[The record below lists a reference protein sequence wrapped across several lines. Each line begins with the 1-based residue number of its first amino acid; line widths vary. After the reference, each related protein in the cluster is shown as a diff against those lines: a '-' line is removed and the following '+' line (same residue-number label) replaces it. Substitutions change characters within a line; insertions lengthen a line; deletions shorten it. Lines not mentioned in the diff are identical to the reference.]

1 MFNESDELQDVT
13 GTESATIEIND
24 DEDSVPAVSRRPA
37 STMRRV
43 TSNGRGQRLDE
54 DTDTDEDGAVA
65 VMTDDDDLDSER
77 DEDDD
82 VDDADEENEEG
93 TLTFGMLGGDD
104 ESESD
109 SFGGGDSKANALLT
123 TSSPS
128 NTISDLD
135 SWDGSSA
142 GAKQRAEVINLENA
156 AADAD
161 LTDDPVRMYLR
172 EIGRVELLT
181 AQEERELAR
190 NLELRRIVGEI
201 ETDFIEKH
209 ETKPSA
215 TEITIEAMHRL
226 ANLQQAAEAMV
237 VYSGFCNEP
246 MSEIFSVVNEAL
258 KNPYRIRDVKYI
270 SDIFNC
276 SQDEAIEIIRDLT
289 RLPEETFRKVSTV
302 RARRALKKEPGVNLR
317 DVVRETLK
325 CDKAAA
331 TIIRDLMKRVE
342 DTSISEVLTQP
353 RLLEIVADP
362 YRRTSA
368 TPIRRILG
376 GSRED
381 ALEIIED
388 LAPNFG
394 HTEFSLGDKEMLN
407 AWREVSHEQRVKTL
421 QDGLKCSEKLAEWAL
436 GLADRFTT
444 TYLADMLMHPIIRQ
458 CLDEPYSDERIEYLA
473 NILGCDEDESKATI
487 RNLSLLTL
495 LIADKTPDAIESNPQ
510 IFEIEES
517 LDNEAIQKL
526 FYYGPL
532 LDAHLT
538 TIRNRGTAS
547 DIHITKA
554 NLRLVVSVAKKYMGR
569 GMNLL
574 DLVQEGNIGLIRAV
588 EKFDYRRG
596 YKFSTYATW
605 WIRQAITRSIADQAR
620 TIRIP
625 VHMVETINKLLRIS
639 RRLVQEYGR
648 EPTPE
653 EIAVQMETTP
663 QKVRETLKISLQPV
677 SLETPIGD
685 EEDSTL
691 GDFLPETNTVGP
703 IDLAAANLM
712 KEALRA
718 VLSELD
724 AREKQ
729 VIEHRFGLKDGRSK
743 TLEEVGRYFGVTR
756 ERVRQIEA
764 KALRKLRHP
773 ARSERLR
780 GFVE

>member
-1 MFNESDELQDVT
+1 MLKQSDQAKSSTVSELDD
-13 GTESATIEIND
+13 SD
-24 DEDSVPAVSRRPA
+24 DEVDADVDVPGKSTSTVRMSGLNGDAVE
-37 STMRRV
+37 
-43 TSNGRGQRLDE
+43 DE
-54 DTDTDEDGAVA
+54 E
-65 VMTDDDDLDSER
+65 LNSS

-82 VDDADEENEEG
+82 EEDSEG
-93 TLTFGMLGGDD
+93 GGETLTFGMLGGED
-104 ESESD
+104 ETEADPFSGESRR
-109 SFGGGDSKANALLT
+109 ANMILS
-123 TSSPS
+123 TSAPS

-135 SWDGSSA
+135 SWDGSA
-142 GAKQRAEVINLENA
+142 NGAKQRAEVITLENV
-156 AADAD
+156 AADTD

-190 NLELRRIVGEI
+190 NLELRRIVAEM
-201 ETDFIEKH
+201 ESSFFEQH

-215 TEITIEAMHRL
+215 TEITIEALNRL
-226 ANLQQAAEAMV
+226 SRMQMAAKAMV
-237 VYSGFCNEP
+237 LYSGFCDER
-246 MSEIFSVVNEAL
+246 MVEVMEVIKTAL
-258 KNPYRIRDVKYI
+258 ENPYRIRDVKYV

-276 SQDEAIEIIRDLT
+276 SNDEAVEIIRDLT
-289 RLPEETFRKVSTV
+289 RLPEDTFRTV
-302 RARRALKKEPGVNLR
+302 GTSKARKTFRDLPEEDVTGAIEGALKCEPDVAKILANLHEHSDGVPV
-317 DVVRETLK
+317 DE
-325 CDKAAA
+325 
-331 TIIRDLMKRVE
+331 I
-342 DTSISEVLTQP
+342 LTQP
-353 RLLEIVADP
+353 RLLEIVAQP
-362 YRRTSA
+362 YRVTSA
-368 TPIRRILG
+368 TPLRKLLG
-376 GSRED
+376 GTRNE
-381 ALEIIED
+381 ALEIVQE
-388 LAPNFG
+388 LAPQ
-394 HTEFSLGDKEMLN
+394 LGRTKVAIDDPKAFDVLQEKTQEE
-407 AWREVSHEQRVKTL
+407 RVSKLR
-421 QDGLKCSEKLAEWAL
+421 DGLGCSEKLAKRLLDVAAEAATTHL
-436 GLADRFTT
+436 G
-444 TYLADMLMHPIIRQ
+444 DMLSDQHIRK
-458 CLDEPYSDERIEYLA
+458 CLDEPYSDEKLEYLA
-473 NILGCDEDESKATI
+473 SQLGCEQDESKDTI

-495 LIADKTPDAIESNPQ
+495 LVANETPEAIEANPQ
-510 IFEIEES
+510 LFELEQA
-517 LDNEAIQKL
+517 LDHEAIQKL

-653 EIAVQMETTP
+653 EIAVHMETTP
-663 QKVRETLKISLQPV
+663 EKVRDTLKISLQPV

-691 GDFLPETNTVGP
+691 GDFIPETNTDGP
-703 IDLAAANLM
+703 IEEASTNLM
-712 KEALRA
+712 KESVKD
-718 VLSELD
+718 VLETLD
-724 AREKQ
+724 VREKQ
-729 VIEHRFGLKDGRSK
+729 VIEHRFGMKDGRSK

-773 ARSERLR
+773 TRSRKLR
-780 GFVE
+780 GFFD

>member
-1 MFNESDELQDVT
+1 MFEESDEVNSQMAQNDEVETVTVVEVDPDPSSSVGTSIADRQTTASNSSQDL
-13 GTESATIEIND
+13 D
-24 DEDSVPAVSRRPA
+24 DEDHEDDDDDDDATVD
-37 STMRRV
+37 
-43 TSNGRGQRLDE
+43 DE
-54 DTDTDEDGAVA
+54 DTDDED
-65 VMTDDDDLDSER
+65 

-82 VDDADEENEEG
+82 DEEGE
-93 TLTFGMLGGDD
+93 TLTFSIIGGED
-104 ESESD
+104 ETDGD
-109 SFGGGDSKANALLT
+109 SFSGESQRASMILAPT
-123 TSSPS
+123 PPA

-135 SWDGSSA
+135 SWDGSAA
-142 GAKQRAEVINLENA
+142 GARQRAEVITLENVA
-156 AADAD
+156 SEAD

-190 NLELRRIVGEI
+190 NLELRRIVAEI
-201 ETDFIEKH
+201 ETDFLAKH

-215 TEITIEAMHRL
+215 TEITIEALHRL
-226 ANLQQAAEAMV
+226 SKMDRAAKAMV
-237 VYSGFCNEP
+237 IYSGFCDER
-246 MSEIFSVVNEAL
+246 MAEVFAAIREAL

-270 SDIFNC
+270 SDIFN
-276 SQDEAIEIIRDLT
+276 SSNADAIEIIRDLT
-289 RLPEETFRKVSTV
+289 RLPDDAFRKITSKNA
-302 RARRALKKEPGVNLR
+302 RAAFENLP
-317 DVVRETLK
+317 DQPTAE
-325 CDKAAA
+325 D
-331 TIIRDLMKRVE
+331 VE
-342 DTSISEVLTQP
+342 DAIDCDESVAKTILSLIERTDDVSLPDALVQP

-362 YRRTSA
+362 YRITSA
-368 TPIRRILG
+368 TLIRKALG
-376 GSRED
+376 GSRAE
-381 ALEIIED
+381 ALQIVEE
-388 LAPNFG
+388 LAPNYG
-394 HTEFSLGDKEMLN
+394 HAEFSFDDAKVFETLRETSKEARLN
-407 AWREVSHEQRVKTL
+407 AMSA
-421 QDGLKCSEKLAEWAL
+421 GLSCSKDLAAKL
-436 GLADRFTT
+436 LAVADDTVT
-444 TYLADMLMHPIIRQ
+444 TYLADMLSHPLIRQ
-458 CLDEPYSDERIEYLA
+458 CLDEPYSEEKIEYLA
-473 NILGCDEDESKATI
+473 NNLDCDADESKATI

-495 LIADKTPDAIESNPQ
+495 LIAEETPDAIESNPQ
-510 IFEIEES
+510 LTELEGS

-653 EIAVQMETTP
+653 EIAVHMETTP
-663 QKVRETLKISLQPV
+663 EKVRDTLKISLQPV

-691 GDFLPETNTVGP
+691 GDFIPETNTDGP
-703 IDLAAANLM
+703 IEEASTNLM
-712 KEALRA
+712 KESVQT
-718 VLSELD
+718 VLETLD
-724 AREKQ
+724 VREKQ
-729 VIEHRFGLKDGRSK
+729 VIEHRFGMKDGRSK

-773 ARSERLR
+773 TRSRQLR
-780 GFVE
+780 GFVD

>member
-1 MFNESDELQDVT
+1 MLNQSDESEHAT
-13 GTESATIEIND
+13 TTESSETMVDEELDADSIISGAAPATQMSIRNGTSIN
-24 DEDSVPAVSRRPA
+24 
-37 STMRRV
+37 
-43 TSNGRGQRLDE
+43 
-54 DTDTDEDGAVA
+54 
-65 VMTDDDDLDSER
+65 
-77 DEDDD
+77 DD
-82 VDDADEENEEG
+82 VDDEQTDALDTEVLDEDDEEEDDGE

-104 ESESD
+104 EIEAD
-109 SFGGGDSKANALLT
+109 PIDGETQRANMLLS
-123 TSSPS
+123 TSGPA

-135 SWDGSSA
+135 SWDGSA
-142 GAKQRAEVINLENA
+142 TGAKQRAEVVNLERV
-156 AADAD
+156 AADID

-190 NLELRRIVGEI
+190 NLELRRIVAEI
-201 ETDFIEKH
+201 ESDFSEKH
-209 ETKPSA
+209 QTKPSA
-215 TEITIEAMHRL
+215 TEITIEAMLRL
-226 ANLQQAAEAMV
+226 SKIQTAAEAMV
-237 VYSGFCNEP
+237 IYSGFCNEP
-246 MSEIFSVVNEAL
+246 MREIFAVIQKAL
-258 KNPYRIRDVKYI
+258 ENPYRIRDIKYV

-276 SQDEAIEIIRDLT
+276 SQDNAVETIRDLT
-289 RLPEETFRKVSTV
+289 RLPEATFRQVSKPD
-302 RARRALKKEPGVNLR
+302 A
-317 DVVRETLK
+317 RETLANLP
-325 CDKAAA
+325 DTDVAAA
-331 TIIRDLMKRVE
+331 IKDALDCDSTTADILEKIHQRTDDV
-342 DTSISEVLTQP
+342 SISEVLTQP

-362 YRRTSA
+362 YRVTSA
-368 TPIRRILG
+368 TPIRQELG
-376 GSRED
+376 CSRSD
-381 ALEIIED
+381 ALEIVRE

-394 HTEFSLGDKEMLN
+394 HSELQLDNDDIFEV
-407 AWREVSHEQRVKTL
+407 WRETSHGGRVSAMRK
-421 QDGLKCSEKLAEWAL
+421 GLLCSEKLAERLLAL
-436 GLADRFTT
+436 AYGVVT
-444 TYLADMLMHPIIRQ
+444 TYLADMLMSPLIRQ
-458 CLDEPYSDERIEYLA
+458 CLDEPYSEEKIEYLA
-473 NILGCDEDESKATI
+473 NHLGCDADESKTAI

-495 LIADKTPDAIESNPQ
+495 LIANETPDAIECNPQ
-510 IFEIEES
+510 LPDLEEA
-517 LDNEAIQKL
+517 LDNEAIQRL

-653 EIAVQMETTP
+653 EIAVHMETTP
-663 QKVRETLKISLQPV
+663 QKVRDTLKISLQPV

-691 GDFLPETNTVGP
+691 GDFIPETNTDGP
-703 IDLAAANLM
+703 IEKASTNLM
-712 KEALRA
+712 KESVME
-718 VLSELD
+718 VLETLEV
-724 AREKQ
+724 REKQ
-729 VIEHRFGLKDGRSK
+729 VIEHRFGMKDGRSK

-773 ARSERLR
+773 TRSRQLR
-780 GFVE
+780 GFVD

>member
-1 MFNESDELQDVT
+1 MFEESDQVVDQMAQNDEVENVT
-13 GTESATIEIND
+13 VVEVHPDPSSSVGTSTADRQTTASDSSLNSDDDDDDDDSATTD
-24 DEDSVPAVSRRPA
+24 
-37 STMRRV
+37 
-43 TSNGRGQRLDE
+43 DE
-54 DTDTDEDGAVA
+54 DTD
-65 VMTDDDDLDSER
+65 DDDDD
-77 DEDDD
+77 
-82 VDDADEENEEG
+82 DEEEGG
-93 TLTFGMLGGDD
+93 TLTFSIIGGED
-104 ESESD
+104 ETD
-109 SFGGGDSKANALLT
+109 GDSISGESQRASMILAPT
-123 TSSPS
+123 PPA

-135 SWDGSSA
+135 SWDGSAA
-142 GAKQRAEVINLENA
+142 GARQRAEVVTLENV
-156 AADAD
+156 AADTD

-190 NLELRRIVGEI
+190 NLELRRIVAEI
-201 ETDFIEKH
+201 ETDFLAKH

-215 TEITIEAMHRL
+215 TEITIEALHRL
-226 ANLQQAAEAMV
+226 SKMNRAAKAMV
-237 VYSGFCNEP
+237 IYSGFCDER
-246 MSEIFSVVNEAL
+246 MAEVFGAIREAL

-270 SDIFNC
+270 SDIFN
-276 SQDEAIEIIRDLT
+276 SSNADAIEIIRDLT
-289 RLPEETFRKVSTV
+289 RLPDDAFRKITSEETREAFRNLPEPLTLEAVADAIGCDHSVAAIILNLLERTNDVSLPD
-302 RARRALKKEPGVNLR
+302 ALV
-317 DVVRETLK
+317 
-325 CDKAAA
+325 
-331 TIIRDLMKRVE
+331 
-342 DTSISEVLTQP
+342 QP

-362 YRRTSA
+362 YRITSA
-368 TPIRRILG
+368 TLIRKALG
-376 GSRED
+376 GSRAE
-381 ALEIIED
+381 ALQIVEE
-388 LAPNFG
+388 LAPNYG
-394 HTEFSLGDKEMLN
+394 HAEFSFDDAKVFETLRETSKDARLN
-407 AWREVSHEQRVKTL
+407 AMS
-421 QDGLKCSEKLAEWAL
+421 A
-436 GLADRFTT
+436 GLACSQELAARLLAVADETVT
-444 TYLADMLMHPIIRQ
+444 TYLSDMLSHPLIRQ
-458 CLDEPYSDERIEYLA
+458 CLDEPYSEEKIEYLA
-473 NILGCDEDESKATI
+473 NNLDCDADESKATI

-495 LIADKTPDAIESNPQ
+495 LIAEETPDAIECNPQ
-510 IFEIEES
+510 LTELSGS

-653 EIAVQMETTP
+653 EIAVHMETTP
-663 QKVRETLKISLQPV
+663 EKVRDTLKISLQPV

-691 GDFLPETNTVGP
+691 GDFIPETNTDGP
-703 IDLAAANLM
+703 IEEASTNLM
-712 KEALRA
+712 KESVQT
-718 VLSELD
+718 VLETLD
-724 AREKQ
+724 VREKQ
-729 VIEHRFGLKDGRSK
+729 VIEHRFGMKDGRSK

-773 ARSERLR
+773 TRSQKLR
-780 GFVE
+780 GFVD

>member
-1 MFNESDELQDVT
+1 MFNESDEAEHVT
-13 GTESATIEIND
+13 GTNATDTSVD
-24 DEDSVPAVSRRPA
+24 DEVDNDPSISGAATSTTRISTLNGA
-37 STMRRV
+37 S
-43 TSNGRGQRLDE
+43 S
-54 DTDTDEDGAVA
+54 
-65 VMTDDDDLDSER
+65 DDDDADEDETVASVEEDDDLE

-82 VDDADEENEEG
+82 DDGE

-104 ESESD
+104 EIEAD
-109 SFGGGDSKANALLT
+109 PIEGENQRANMLIST
-123 TSSPS
+123 TGPAG
-128 NTISDLD
+128 TMSDLD
-135 SWDGSSA
+135 SWDGSA
-142 GAKQRAEVINLENA
+142 TGAKQRAEVVNLENI
-156 AADAD
+156 AADTD

-190 NLELRRIVGEI
+190 NLELRRIVAEI
-201 ETDFIEKH
+201 ESDFLEKH
-209 ETKPSA
+209 QTKPSA
-215 TEITIEAMHRL
+215 TEITIEAMLRL
-226 ANLQQAAEAMV
+226 SKMQSAAKAMV
-237 VYSGFCNEP
+237 IHSGFCNERTG
-246 MSEIFSVVNEAL
+246 EIFAIISKAL
-258 KNPYRIRDVKYI
+258 ENPYRIRDVKYV

-276 SQDEAIEIIRDLT
+276 SQEEAVENIRDLT
-289 RLPEETFRKVSTV
+289 RLPEEIFSKVAEPK
-302 RARRALKKEPGVNLR
+302 AREALAKLPEN
-317 DVVRETLK
+317 DI
-325 CDKAAA
+325 AAA
-331 TIIRDLMKRVE
+331 ITDALICDNATAAILAQIHERIDGA
-342 DTSISEVLTQP
+342 SISDVLTQP
-353 RLLEIVADP
+353 RLLEIVASP
-362 YRRTSA
+362 YRITSA
-368 TPIRRILG
+368 TPIRRELG
-376 GSRED
+376 GSRNE
-381 ALEIIED
+381 ALEIVNE

-394 HTEFSLGDKEMLN
+394 HTELQLDNDNIF
-407 AWREVSHEQRVKTL
+407 EVWQETSHEARVSAMRN
-421 QDGLKCSEKLAEWAL
+421 GLLCSEKLAEKL
-436 GLADRFTT
+436 LAIPDDVATT
-444 TYLADMLMHPIIRQ
+444 HISDMLMNPQIRD
-458 CLDEPYSDERIEYLA
+458 CLDQPYSEEKIEYLA
-473 NILGCDEDESKATI
+473 NHLGCDTEESKTNI

-495 LIADKTPDAIESNPQ
+495 LIANETPDAIECNPQ
-510 IFEIEES
+510 LFELPQS
-517 LDNEAIQKL
+517 LDNEAIQRL

-653 EIAVQMETTP
+653 EIAVHMETTP
-663 QKVRETLKISLQPV
+663 QKVRDTLKISLQPV

-691 GDFLPETNTVGP
+691 SDFIPETNTDGP
-703 IDLAAANLM
+703 IETASTNLM
-712 KEALRA
+712 KESVME
-718 VLSELD
+718 VLETLEV
-724 AREKQ
+724 REKQ
-729 VIEHRFGLKDGRSK
+729 VIEHRFGMKDGRSK

-773 ARSERLR
+773 TRSRQLR
-780 GFVE
+780 GFVD

>member
-1 MFNESDELQDVT
+1 MFNESDELEHAT
-13 GTESATIEIND
+13 GTEATAVDVAEDDDADPAFSGESPSTTRPIGSDRLATDEESDDESDDEAAD
-24 DEDSVPAVSRRPA
+24 DEDE
-37 STMRRV
+37 T
-43 TSNGRGQRLDE
+43 E
-54 DTDTDEDGAVA
+54 
-65 VMTDDDDLDSER
+65 
-77 DEDDD
+77 
-82 VDDADEENEEG
+82 DDADDDENENG
-93 TLTFGMLGGDD
+93 TLTFGMMGGDD
-104 ESESD
+104 ETD
-109 SFGGGDSKANALLT
+109 NDGFGDDDRRASMILT

-128 NTISDLD
+128 STISDLD
-135 SWDGSSA
+135 SWDGSA
-142 GAKQRAEVINLENA
+142 TGAKQRAEVIGLENA
-156 AADAD
+156 AVDAD

-181 AQEERELAR
+181 AQEERVLAR

-201 ETDFIEKH
+201 ESDFIAEH
-209 ETKPSA
+209 DTKPSA
-215 TEITIEAMHRL
+215 TEITVEALHRL
-226 ANLQQAAEAMV
+226 SEMEHGAKAMV
-237 VYSGFCNEP
+237 VYSGFCNEG
-246 MSEIFSVVNEAL
+246 MSEILGIINEAL
-258 KNPYRIRDVKYI
+258 KNPYRIRDAKYI

-276 SQDEAIEIIRDLT
+276 SQEEAVEIIRDLT
-289 RLPEETFRKVSTV
+289 RLPVEIFGKIAKPKARKSLADLPET
-302 RARRALKKEPGVNLR
+302 G
-317 DVVRETLK
+317 
-325 CDKAAA
+325 
-331 TIIRDLMKRVE
+331 IRDAIREALECDLPSARIVKRLVE
-342 DTSISEVLTQP
+342 HVDGALISDALTQP

-362 YRRTSA
+362 YRVTSA
-368 TPIRRILG
+368 TPIRRRIG
-376 GSRED
+376 GSRAE
-381 ALEIIED
+381 ALEIVKD

-394 HTEFSLGDKEMLN
+394 HTEMSLDGEEIFE
-407 AWREVSHEQRVKTL
+407 AWRETSHEDRVKAL
-421 QDGLKCSEKLAEWAL
+421 RNGLKCSEKIATRLL
-436 GLADRFTT
+436 SFADEFVS
-444 TYLADMLMHPIIRQ
+444 TYLADMLMDPLIRE
-458 CLDEPYSDERIEYLA
+458 CLDEPYSEEKIAYMA
-473 NILGCDEDESKATI
+473 NHLECNEEDSKAAI

-495 LIADKTPDAIESNPQ
+495 LIANETPDAIECNPQ
-510 IFEIEES
+510 LYDLAGV

-653 EIAVQMETTP
+653 EIAVHMETTP
-663 QKVRETLKISLQPV
+663 QKVRDTLKISLQPV

-691 GDFLPETNTVGP
+691 GDFIPETNLDGP
-703 IDLAAANLM
+703 IEEASSNLM
-712 KEALRA
+712 KESVQE
-718 VLSELD
+718 VLESLD

-729 VIEHRFGLKDGRSK
+729 VIEHRFGMKDGRSK

-773 ARSERLR
+773 TRSRKLR
-780 GFVE
+780 GFVD

>member
-1 MFNESDELQDVT
+1 MFEESDEVDNQMEHNDEVDSVT
-13 GTESATIEIND
+13 VVEVHPDPNSSVGTATTDRQTTANDSSVDLDDDD
-24 DEDSVPAVSRRPA
+24 DEDEAPV
-37 STMRRV
+37 
-43 TSNGRGQRLDE
+43 E
-54 DTDTDEDGAVA
+54 
-65 VMTDDDDLDSER
+65 DDDADD

-82 VDDADEENEEG
+82 EDEEGE
-93 TLTFGMLGGDD
+93 TLTFSIIGGED
-104 ESESD
+104 ETDSD
-109 SFGGGDSKANALLT
+109 SFSGESQRASMILAPT
-123 TSSPS
+123 PPA

-135 SWDGSSA
+135 SWDGSA
-142 GAKQRAEVINLENA
+142 TGARQRAEVVTLENV
-156 AADAD
+156 AADTD

-190 NLELRRIVGEI
+190 NLELRRIVAEI
-201 ETDFIEKH
+201 ETDFLDKH

-215 TEITIEAMHRL
+215 TEITIEALHRL
-226 ANLQQAAEAMV
+226 SKMDRAAKAMV
-237 VYSGFCNEP
+237 IYSGFCDER
-246 MSEIFSVVNEAL
+246 MAEVFAAIREAL

-276 SQDEAIEIIRDLT
+276 SNADAIEIIRDLT
-289 RLPEETFRKVSTV
+289 RLPDDAFRKITS
-302 RARRALKKEPGVNLR
+302 
-317 DVVRETLK
+317 
-325 CDKAAA
+325 DKA
-331 TIIRDLMKRVE
+331 RDAFQNLPEPLTREAVE
-342 DTSISEVLTQP
+342 DAIDCDEDIAAIVHSLIDRTNDVSLPDALNQP

-362 YRRTSA
+362 HRITSA
-368 TPIRRILG
+368 TLIRKALG
-376 GSRED
+376 GSRAE
-381 ALEIIED
+381 ALQIVEE
-388 LAPNFG
+388 LAPNYG
-394 HTEFSLGDKEMLN
+394 HAEFSFDDAKVFETLRETSKESRLN
-407 AWREVSHEQRVKTL
+407 AMS
-421 QDGLKCSEKLAEWAL
+421 A
-436 GLADRFTT
+436 GLACSVELAARLLSVADETVT
-444 TYLADMLMHPIIRQ
+444 TYLSDMLSHPLIRR
-458 CLDEPYSDERIEYLA
+458 CLDEPYSEEKIEYLA
-473 NILGCDEDESKATI
+473 NHLDCDADESKATI

-495 LIADKTPDAIESNPQ
+495 LIAQETPDAIECNPQ
-510 IFEIEES
+510 LPELEAS
-517 LDNEAIQKL
+517 LDNDAIQKL

-653 EIAVQMETTP
+653 EIAVHMETTP
-663 QKVRETLKISLQPV
+663 EKVRDTLKISLQPV

-691 GDFLPETNTVGP
+691 GDFIPETNTDGP
-703 IDLAAANLM
+703 IEEASTNLM
-712 KEALRA
+712 KESVQT
-718 VLSELD
+718 VLETLD
-724 AREKQ
+724 VREKQ
-729 VIEHRFGLKDGRSK
+729 VIEHRFGMKDGRSK

-773 ARSERLR
+773 TRSRQLR
-780 GFVE
+780 GFVD

>member
-1 MFNESDELQDVT
+1 MVNESDEVETTLNHEVVEMEQDGDVHA
-13 GTESATIEIND
+13 GPSVSADTPSTLRRTKANGSPVD
-24 DEDSVPAVSRRPA
+24 VDE
-37 STMRRV
+37 
-43 TSNGRGQRLDE
+43 NDE
-54 DTDTDEDGAVA
+54 DTPSN
-65 VMTDDDDLDSER
+65 DDDE
-77 DEDDD
+77 EE
-82 VDDADEENEEG
+82 DEEGE
-93 TLTFGMLGGDD
+93 TLTFGIISGED
-104 ESESD
+104 EAESD
-109 SFGGGDSKANALLT
+109 PFAGKNQRASMILSPAAP
-123 TSSPS
+123 SSS
-128 NTISDLD
+128 ISDLD
-135 SWDGSSA
+135 SWDGSA
-142 GAKQRAEVINLENA
+142 TGAKQRAEVITLENV
-156 AADAD
+156 AADTD

-190 NLELRRIVGEI
+190 NLELRRIVAEM
-201 ETDFIEKH
+201 ESEFLEKH

-215 TEITIEAMHRL
+215 TEITVEAMHRL
-226 ANLQQAAEAMV
+226 SNMERAAKAMV
-237 VYSGFCNEP
+237 IYSGFCDQRMAEVFVA
-246 MSEIFSVVNEAL
+246 IREAL
-258 KNPYRIRDVKYI
+258 RNPYRIRDVKFI

-276 SQDEAIEIIRDLT
+276 SDTDAIEIIRDLT
-289 RLPEETFRKVSTV
+289 RLPEDVFRKITTTE
-302 RARRALKKEPGVNLR
+302 ARQAFENVTDTTTSEDIANAIGCTE
-317 DVVRETLK
+317 DTAEVVRSLLSR
-325 CDKAAA
+325 
-331 TIIRDLMKRVE
+331 IE
-342 DTSISEVLTQP
+342 DVALPDVLTQP

-362 YRRTSA
+362 YRITSA
-368 TPIRRILG
+368 TLIRKALG
-376 GSRED
+376 GSRAD
-381 ALEIIED
+381 ALQIVEE

-394 HTEFSLGDKEMLN
+394 HADFSYDDKKVFDTLRETSYEARLGAMCK
-407 AWREVSHEQRVKTL
+407 
-421 QDGLKCSEKLAEWAL
+421 
-436 GLADRFTT
+436 GLACSKDLAKRLLSVADEAVT
-444 TYLADMLMHPIIRQ
+444 TYLADMLMHPLIRR
-458 CLDEPYSDERIEYLA
+458 CLDEPYSEEKIEYLA
-473 NILGCDEDESKATI
+473 NHLGCDADESKTTI

-495 LIADKTPDAIESNPQ
+495 LIADETPDAIECNPQ
-510 IFEIEES
+510 LFDLEEA
-517 LDNEAIQKL
+517 LDNQAIQKL

-653 EIAVQMETTP
+653 EIAVHMETTP
-663 QKVRETLKISLQPV
+663 EKVRDTLKISLQPV

-691 GDFLPETNTVGP
+691 GDFIPETNTDGP
-703 IDLAAANLM
+703 IEEASTNLM
-712 KEALRA
+712 KESVQT
-718 VLSELD
+718 VLETLD
-724 AREKQ
+724 VREKQ
-729 VIEHRFGLKDGRSK
+729 VIEHRFGMKDGRSK

-773 ARSERLR
+773 TRSRQLR
-780 GFVE
+780 GFVD

>member
-1 MFNESDELQDVT
+1 MFYESDDIDDQVVQEDEVDTVQVVEVHP
-13 GTESATIEIND
+13 ESGVSNGVSNAARQTTVDDSASDHDED
-24 DEDSVPAVSRRPA
+24 DEDEDDA
-37 STMRRV
+37 SIE
-43 TSNGRGQRLDE
+43 DE
-54 DTDTDEDGAVA
+54 EDS
-65 VMTDDDDLDSER
+65 DDDD
-77 DEDDD
+77 
-82 VDDADEENEEG
+82 EEG
-93 TLTFGMLGGDD
+93 ETLSFSIIGGED
-104 ESESD
+104 EPESD
-109 SFGGGDSKANALLT
+109 NFAGGNQRASMILAPSA
-123 TSSPS
+123 PS

-135 SWDGSSA
+135 SWDGSAA
-142 GAKQRAEVINLENA
+142 GARQRAEVIKLENVA
-156 AADAD
+156 TDTD

-190 NLELRRIVGEI
+190 NLELRRIVAEI
-201 ETDFIEKH
+201 ETEFLDKH

-215 TEITIEAMHRL
+215 TEITIEAIHRL
-226 ANLQQAAEAMV
+226 SKMDRAAKAMV
-237 VYSGFCNEP
+237 IYSGFCNDRMAEVFAA
-246 MSEIFSVVNEAL
+246 IREAL

-270 SDIFNC
+270 SDIFNR
-276 SQDEAIEIIRDLT
+276 STEDAIEIIRDLT
-289 RLPEETFRKVSTV
+289 RLPDDAFREITTEKARKAFENLPDPLTVESIVDTIGTDEASAAIIHSLLKRTNDVSLPD
-302 RARRALKKEPGVNLR
+302 A
-317 DVVRETLK
+317 
-325 CDKAAA
+325 
-331 TIIRDLMKRVE
+331 
-342 DTSISEVLTQP
+342 LTQP

-362 YRRTSA
+362 YRITSA
-368 TPIRRILG
+368 TLIRKALG
-376 GSRED
+376 GTRAE
-381 ALEIIED
+381 ALQIVEE
-388 LAPNFG
+388 LAPNYG
-394 HTEFSLGDKEMLN
+394 HAAFSQDDKKVFETLRETSYEARLN
-407 AWREVSHEQRVKTL
+407 AMSA
-421 QDGLKCSEKLAEWAL
+421 GLECSEELAARL
-436 GLADRFTT
+436 LAVADETVTT
-444 TYLADMLMHPIIRQ
+444 HLVDMLSHPLIRK
-458 CLDEPYSDERIEYLA
+458 CLDEPYSEEKIEYLA
-473 NILGCDEDESKATI
+473 NCLGCDADESKATI

-495 LIADKTPDAIESNPQ
+495 LIAEETPDAIECNPQ
-510 IFEIEES
+510 LTELEAA
-517 LDNEAIQKL
+517 LDNDAIQKL

-653 EIAVQMETTP
+653 EIAVHMETTP
-663 QKVRETLKISLQPV
+663 EKVRDTLKISLQPV

-691 GDFLPETNTVGP
+691 GDFIPETNTDGP
-703 IDLAAANLM
+703 IEEASSNLM
-712 KEALRA
+712 KESVQS
-718 VLSELD
+718 VLETLD
-724 AREKQ
+724 VREKQ
-729 VIEHRFGLKDGRSK
+729 VIEHRFGMKDGRSK

-773 ARSERLR
+773 TRSRQLR
-780 GFVE
+780 GFVD

>member
-1 MFNESDELQDVT
+1 MLKQSDQAKHSAVSELDDSEDEVGADENVPGKSPST
-13 GTESATIEIND
+13 VRVSALDGDAVED
-24 DEDSVPAVSRRPA
+24 DEQNSS
-37 STMRRV
+37 
-43 TSNGRGQRLDE
+43 
-54 DTDTDEDGAVA
+54 
-65 VMTDDDDLDSER
+65 
-77 DEDDD
+77 DEDD
-82 VDDADEENEEG
+82 ENQGSNEDGE
-93 TLTFGMLGGDD
+93 TLTFGMLGGED
-104 ESESD
+104 ETEADPFAGESQR
-109 SFGGGDSKANALLT
+109 ANMILS
-123 TSSPS
+123 TSAPA

-135 SWDGSSA
+135 SWDGSA
-142 GAKQRAEVINLENA
+142 NGAKQRAEVITLENV
-156 AADAD
+156 AADTD

-190 NLELRRIVGEI
+190 NLELRRIVAEM
-201 ETDFIEKH
+201 ETDFLEKH

-215 TEITIEAMHRL
+215 TEITIEALNRL
-226 ANLQQAAEAMV
+226 SRMQKAAKAMV
-237 VYSGFCNEP
+237 LYSGFCSEP
-246 MSEIFSVVNEAL
+246 MAEVMSTIKKAVE
-258 KNPYRIRDVKYI
+258 NPYRIRDVKYV

-276 SQDEAIEIIRDLT
+276 SNDEAVEIIRDLT
-289 RLPEETFRKVSTV
+289 RLPEDIFRKVGTAKAQKTFRSLPET
-302 RARRALKKEPGVNLR
+302 
-317 DVVRETLK
+317 DVVGAIEHAMK
-325 CDKAAA
+325 CGDDVAEILGKLHERSDGVP
-331 TIIRDLMKRVE
+331 ID
-342 DTSISEVLTQP
+342 EVLTQP
-353 RLLEIVADP
+353 RLLEIVAQP
-362 YRRTSA
+362 YRVTSA
-368 TPIRRILG
+368 TPIRKLLG
-376 GSRED
+376 GTRNE
-381 ALEIIED
+381 ALEIVQE
-388 LAPNFG
+388 LAPQSGRSKLAIDDRKVFDVLQEN
-394 HTEFSLGDKEMLN
+394 TQKE
-407 AWREVSHEQRVKTL
+407 RVSKLR
-421 QDGLKCSEKLAEWAL
+421 DGLGCSEKLAEKLLEVAYGAATTHL
-436 GLADRFTT
+436 G
-444 TYLADMLMHPIIRQ
+444 DMLSDPHVRK
-458 CLDEPYSDERIEYLA
+458 CLDEPYSDEKIEYLA
-473 NILGCDEDESKATI
+473 NQLGCDQDESKATI

-495 LIADKTPDAIESNPQ
+495 LVANETPEAIEANPQ
-510 IFEIEES
+510 LFELDQA

-653 EIAVQMETTP
+653 EIAVHMETTP
-663 QKVRETLKISLQPV
+663 EKVRDTLKISLQPV

-691 GDFLPETNTVGP
+691 GDFIPETNTDGP
-703 IDLAAANLM
+703 IEEASTNLM
-712 KEALRA
+712 KESVKE
-718 VLSELD
+718 VLGTLD
-724 AREKQ
+724 VREKQ
-729 VIEHRFGLKDGRSK
+729 VIEHRFGMRDGRSK

-773 ARSERLR
+773 TRSRQLR
-780 GFVE
+780 GFVD

>member
-1 MFNESDELQDVT
+1 MFDESDEVEQTIGPDV
-13 GTESATIEIND
+13 IEADPVANGHSDTSFSPHAPSPVQRTPIVGSPSED
-24 DEDSVPAVSRRPA
+24 DKDDDDNS
-37 STMRRV
+37 
-43 TSNGRGQRLDE
+43 LDE
-54 DTDTDEDGAVA
+54 DEEEEEQGA
-65 VMTDDDDLDSER
+65 
-77 DEDDD
+77 
-82 VDDADEENEEG
+82 
-93 TLTFGMLGGDD
+93 TLTFSIIGAED
-104 ESESD
+104 EAETDPFAGKSQR
-109 SFGGGDSKANALLT
+109 ANMILSPTA
-123 TSSPS
+123 PS

-135 SWDGSSA
+135 SWDGSA
-142 GAKQRAEVINLENA
+142 NGAKQRAEVITLENVTA
-156 AADAD
+156 EMD

-181 AQEERELAR
+181 AQQERELAR
-190 NLELRRIVGEI
+190 NLELRRLTAEI
-201 ETDFIEKH
+201 GSEFLAQH

-215 TEITIEAMHRL
+215 TEITVEALQRL
-226 ANLQQAAEAMV
+226 SKMEHAAKAMV
-237 VYSGFCNEP
+237 IYSGFCDDRMAEVFAA
-246 MSEIFSVVNEAL
+246 IREAL

-276 SQDEAIEIIRDLT
+276 SEVDAVETIRDFT
-289 RLPEETFRKVSTV
+289 RLPEDVFRAIGTVEARQAFESLPEDEPSAAIAKAIGCSDTIAETI
-302 RARRALKKEPGVNLR
+302 VNLHAR
-317 DVVRETLK
+317 IEDVSLPDV
-325 CDKAAA
+325 
-331 TIIRDLMKRVE
+331 IN
-342 DTSISEVLTQP
+342 QP
-353 RLLEIVADP
+353 RLLEIIADP
-362 YRRTSA
+362 YRITSA
-368 TPIRRILG
+368 TPVRKALG
-376 GSRED
+376 GSRAE
-381 ALEIIED
+381 ALQIVEE

-394 HTEFSLGDKEMLN
+394 HAEFSFGDKKVFQTL
-407 AWREVSHEQRVKTL
+407 RETSHEARV
-421 QDGLKCSEKLAEWAL
+421 QAMSN
-436 GLADRFTT
+436 GLACSNDLANRLLQVADETVT
-444 TYLADMLMHPIIRQ
+444 TYLVDMLMHPLIRK
-458 CLDEPYSDERIEYLA
+458 CLDEPYSEDKIDYLA
-473 NILGCDEDESKATI
+473 NHLGCDADESKATI

-495 LIADKTPDAIESNPQ
+495 LIADETPDAIECNPQ
-510 IFEIEES
+510 LTALDEA
-517 LDNEAIQKL
+517 LDNDAIQKL

-639 RRLVQEYGR
+639 RRLVQEFGR

-653 EIAVQMETTP
+653 EIAVHMETTP
-663 QKVRETLKISLQPV
+663 EKVRDTLKISLQPV

-691 GDFLPETNTVGP
+691 GDFIPETNIDGP
-703 IDLAAANLM
+703 IEEASSNLM
-712 KEALRA
+712 KESVQT
-718 VLSELD
+718 VLETLD
-724 AREKQ
+724 VREKQ
-729 VIEHRFGLKDGRSK
+729 VIEHRFGMKDGRSK

-773 ARSERLR
+773 TRSRQLR
-780 GFVE
+780 GFVD

>member
-1 MFNESDELQDVT
+1 MFNESDQPEHVTETETGETSVEDELDADPSISGAVP
-13 GTESATIEIND
+13 SATRISTTNGASIDDDDD
-24 DEDSVPAVSRRPA
+24 DEV
-37 STMRRV
+37 
-43 TSNGRGQRLDE
+43 DE
-54 DTDTDEDGAVA
+54 DETVA
-65 VMTDDDDLDSER
+65 SVEDDDDLEDD
-77 DEDDD
+77 DEDDG
-82 VDDADEENEEG
+82 E

-104 ESESD
+104 EIEAD
-109 SFGGGDSKANALLT
+109 PIEGENQRANMLLST
-123 TSSPS
+123 TGPAG
-128 NTISDLD
+128 TMSDLD
-135 SWDGSSA
+135 SWDGSA
-142 GAKQRAEVINLENA
+142 TGAKQRAEVINLENI
-156 AADAD
+156 AADTD

-190 NLELRRIVGEI
+190 NLELRRIVAQI
-201 ETDFIEKH
+201 ETDFLEKH

-215 TEITIEAMHRL
+215 TEITVEAMLRL
-226 ANLQQAAEAMV
+226 SKMQSAAKAMV
-237 VYSGFCNEP
+237 IYSGFCNER
-246 MSEIFSVVNEAL
+246 MGEIFATISKAL
-258 KNPYRIRDVKYI
+258 ENPYRIRDVKYV

-276 SQDEAIEIIRDLT
+276 SQEEAIENIRDLT
-289 RLPEETFRKVSTV
+289 RLPEEIFSKVAKPEARK
-302 RARRALKKEPGVNLR
+302 ALENLPESGVTAAIKDAL
-317 DVVRETLK
+317 T
-325 CDKAAA
+325 CDNATAAILEQIHERSDGA
-331 TIIRDLMKRVE
+331 
-342 DTSISEVLTQP
+342 SISDVLTQP
-353 RLLEIVADP
+353 RLLEIVASP
-362 YRRTSA
+362 YRITSA
-368 TPIRRILG
+368 TPIRRELG
-376 GSRED
+376 GSRNE
-381 ALEIIED
+381 ALEIVKE

-394 HTEFSLGDKEMLN
+394 HTELRLDNDKIFDVWQET
-407 AWREVSHEQRVKTL
+407 SHEARVTAMRN
-421 QDGLKCSEKLAEWAL
+421 GLLCSEKLAEKL
-436 GLADRFTT
+436 LAIPDDVATT
-444 TYLADMLMHPIIRQ
+444 HLSDMLMDPQIRD
-458 CLDEPYSDERIEYLA
+458 CLDQPYSEEKIEYLA
-473 NILGCDEDESKATI
+473 NHLGCDSEESKTTI

-495 LIADKTPDAIESNPQ
+495 LIANETPDAIESNPQ
-510 IFEIEES
+510 LFELAQS
-517 LDNEAIQKL
+517 LDNEAIQRL

-653 EIAVQMETTP
+653 EIAVHMETTP
-663 QKVRETLKISLQPV
+663 QKVRDTLKISLQPV

-691 GDFLPETNTVGP
+691 GDFIPETNTDGP
-703 IDLAAANLM
+703 IEKASTNLM
-712 KEALRA
+712 KESVMEIL
-718 VLSELD
+718 ETLD
-724 AREKQ
+724 VREKQ
-729 VIEHRFGLKDGRSK
+729 VIEHRFGMKDGQSK

-773 ARSERLR
+773 TRSRQLR
-780 GFVE
+780 GFVD

>member
-1 MFNESDELQDVT
+1 MFIESDELQHSVGSEAVDTEDEVDAETDAT
-13 GTESATIEIND
+13 GNAPSPVQAPSLNGAATDASAEEAESNSMDEE
-24 DEDSVPAVSRRPA
+24 DED
-37 STMRRV
+37 
-43 TSNGRGQRLDE
+43 E
-54 DTDTDEDGAVA
+54 
-65 VMTDDDDLDSER
+65 
-77 DEDDD
+77 EDDD
-82 VDDADEENEEG
+82 AEDDGE
-93 TLTFGMLGGDD
+93 TLKFGMLGGED
-104 ESESD
+104 EAEADPFAGESQRAKMIL
-109 SFGGGDSKANALLT
+109 S
-123 TSSPS
+123 TSGPA

-135 SWDGSSA
+135 SWDGSAA
-142 GAKQRAEVINLENA
+142 GAKQRAEVVTLENV
-156 AADAD
+156 AADTD

-181 AQEERELAR
+181 AQEERVLAR

-201 ETDFIEKH
+201 ESEFLAQHD
-209 ETKPSA
+209 TKPSA
-215 TEITIEAMHRL
+215 TEITIDALNRL
-226 ANLQQAAEAMV
+226 SQMQTAAKAMV
-237 VYSGFCNEP
+237 LYSGFCDRRMAEAFG
-246 MSEIFSVVNEAL
+246 IINEAL
-258 KNPYRIRDVKYI
+258 ENPYRIRDVKYV

-276 SQDEAIEIIRDLT
+276 SNDDAIEIIRDLT
-289 RLPEETFRKVSTV
+289 RLPEDVYRKVGT
-302 RARRALKKEPGVNLR
+302 AKA
-317 DVVRETLK
+317 RETLQNLPELDAVDAIEEALE
-325 CDKAAA
+325 CD
-331 TIIRDLMKRVE
+331 RDSASTLFALKERIDDVPL
-342 DTSISEVLTQP
+342 DEVLTQP
-353 RLLEIVADP
+353 RLLEIVAQP
-362 YRRTSA
+362 YRITSA
-368 TPIRRILG
+368 TPIRRLLG
-376 GSRED
+376 GTRAEALEVVRELAPNLGRTELSLDSQMVFDVLREISRED
-381 ALEIIED
+381 RVRALQE
-388 LAPNFG
+388 
-394 HTEFSLGDKEMLN
+394 
-407 AWREVSHEQRVKTL
+407 
-421 QDGLKCSEKLAEWAL
+421 GLICSEELAERF
-436 GLADRFTT
+436 LAIADTAAT
-444 TYLADMLMHPIIRQ
+444 TYLADMLMNPMIRQ
-458 CLDEPYSDERIEYLA
+458 CLDEPYSEEKIEYLA
-473 NILGCDEDESKATI
+473 NYLGCDADDSKATI

-495 LIADKTPDAIESNPQ
+495 LVADETPGAIEANPQ
-510 IFEIEES
+510 LFELEGA
-517 LDNEAIQKL
+517 LDNEAIDRL

-653 EIAVQMETTP
+653 EIAVHMETTP
-663 QKVRETLKISLQPV
+663 EKVRDTLKISLQPV

-691 GDFLPETNTVGP
+691 GDFIPEINTDGP
-703 IDLAAANLM
+703 IEEASTNLM
-712 KEALRA
+712 KESVHEIL
-718 VLSELD
+718 ETLD
-724 AREKQ
+724 VREKQ
-729 VIEHRFGLKDGRSK
+729 VIEHRFGMKDGRSK

-773 ARSERLR
+773 HRSRKLR
-780 GFVE
+780 GFVD

>member
-1 MFNESDELQDVT
+1 MFNESDEVEHAT
-13 GTESATIEIND
+13 GTDAIEIIVGDEVDDNPSISGATPSTERMSTLNGASLDDDDD
-24 DEDSVPAVSRRPA
+24 DEDEIVA
-37 STMRRV
+37 SAD
-43 TSNGRGQRLDE
+43 SDDDQE
-54 DTDTDEDGAVA
+54 E
-65 VMTDDDDLDSER
+65 DDDDDGE
-77 DEDDD
+77 
-82 VDDADEENEEG
+82 

-104 ESESD
+104 ETEAD
-109 SFGGGDSKANALLT
+109 PIDGENQRANMLLST
-123 TSSPS
+123 TGPAGSL
-128 NTISDLD
+128 SDLD
-135 SWDGSSA
+135 SWDGSA
-142 GAKQRAEVINLENA
+142 NGAKQRAEVVTLENV
-156 AADAD
+156 AADTD

-190 NLELRRIVGEI
+190 NLELRRIVAEM
-201 ETDFIEKH
+201 ESDFVEKH

-215 TEITIEAMHRL
+215 TEITIEAMLRL
-226 ANLQQAAEAMV
+226 SKMQTAAKAMV
-237 VYSGFCNEP
+237 VYSGFCNER
-246 MSEIFSVVNEAL
+246 MGEIFAVISKAL
-258 KNPYRIRDVKYI
+258 ENPYRIRDVKYV

-276 SQDEAIEIIRDLT
+276 SQDDAIETIRDLT
-289 RLPEETFRKVSTV
+289 RLPEAIFSKVDDLE
-302 RARRALKKEPGVNLR
+302 ARELMANLPES
-317 DVVRETLK
+317 DVASAIEDALK
-325 CDKAAA
+325 CDAA
-331 TIIRDLMKRVE
+331 TAKILESIHERTD
-342 DTSISEVLTQP
+342 DQSISEVLTQP

-362 YRRTSA
+362 YRITSA
-368 TPIRRILG
+368 TPIRRELG
-376 GSRED
+376 GSRSE
-381 ALEIIED
+381 ALDIVRE
-388 LAPNFG
+388 LAPNFR
-394 HTEFSLGDKEMLN
+394 HTELQLDNPKIFDV
-407 AWREVSHEQRVKTL
+407 WRETSHETRVSAMRS
-421 QDGLKCSEKLAEWAL
+421 GLLCSEKLAERL
-436 GLADRFTT
+436 LAVADDVATT
-444 TYLADMLMHPIIRQ
+444 HFADMLMNQHIRD
-458 CLDEPYSDERIEYLA
+458 CLDQPYSEEKIEYLA
-473 NILGCDEDESKATI
+473 NHLGCDADESKTTI

-495 LIADKTPDAIESNPQ
+495 LIANETPDAIECNPQ
-510 IFEIEES
+510 LFELAQA
-517 LDNEAIQKL
+517 LDNEAVQRL

-653 EIAVQMETTP
+653 EIAVHMETTP
-663 QKVRETLKISLQPV
+663 QKVRDTLKISLQPV

-691 GDFLPETNTVGP
+691 GDFIAETNTDGP
-703 IDLAAANLM
+703 IDKAATTLM
-712 KEALRA
+712 KESVME
-718 VLSELD
+718 VLETLD
-724 AREKQ
+724 VREKQ
-729 VIEHRFGLKDGRSK
+729 VIEHRFGMKDGRSK

-773 ARSERLR
+773 TRSRQLR
-780 GFVE
+780 GFVD

>member
-1 MFNESDELQDVT
+1 MLDESNEIENPVAHEEAGEQTMTVEVEEDALPGSSNGATNRPGQTWTSIAFADAEDED
-13 GTESATIEIND
+13 EDDNDENED
-24 DEDSVPAVSRRPA
+24 DED
-37 STMRRV
+37 
-43 TSNGRGQRLDE
+43 QDE
-54 DTDTDEDGAVA
+54 DEGDTLRFGIIGGEDEND
-65 VMTDDDDLDSER
+65 
-77 DEDDD
+77 
-82 VDDADEENEEG
+82 
-93 TLTFGMLGGDD
+93 
-104 ESESD
+104 SD
-109 SFGGGDSKANALLT
+109 SFSSEDQRANAFLGPGP
-123 TSSPS
+123 SSS
-128 NTISDLD
+128 TISDLD

-142 GAKQRAEVINLENA
+142 GAKQRAEAVALENVA
-156 AADAD
+156 VDAD

-181 AQEERELAR
+181 AQQERDLAR
-190 NLELRRIVGEI
+190 NLELRRIVGEM
-201 ETDFIEKH
+201 ESDFLDKH

-215 TEITIEAMHRL
+215 TEITIEALQRL
-226 ANLQQAAEAMV
+226 SKMDRAARAMV
-237 VYSGFCNEP
+237 IYSGFCDQHVGNV
-246 MSEIFSVVNEAL
+246 FSAIRKAL
-258 KNPYRIRDVKYI
+258 ENPYRSRDIKYI

-276 SQDEAIEIIRDLT
+276 SEQDAVEVIRDLT
-289 RLPEETFRKVSTV
+289 RLPARAFRQITSKKARDTFKN
-302 RARRALKKEPGVNLR
+302 LPEP
-317 DVVRETLK
+317 
-325 CDKAAA
+325 
-331 TIIRDLMKRVE
+331 
-342 DTSISEVLTQP
+342 LTQDTIANAIACSESTAGTLISLFERIESTDLPDALMQP
-353 RLLEIVADP
+353 RVLEIIADP
-362 YRRTSA
+362 YRITSA
-368 TPIRRILG
+368 TQIRKALN
-376 GSRED
+376 GSRQE
-381 ALEIIED
+381 ALQIVEE
-388 LAPNFG
+388 LAPNFR
-394 HTEFSLGDKEMLN
+394 HAEFHYDDAKAFDTLRATSE
-407 AWREVSHEQRVKTL
+407 AARVKTMRE
-421 QDGLKCSEKLAEWAL
+421 GLKCSESLAKRLL
-436 GLADRFTT
+436 GVADDAVSTH
-444 TYLADMLMHPIIRQ
+444 LSEMLMHPIIRQ
-458 CLDEPYSDERIEYLA
+458 CLDEPYSEEKIEYLA
-473 NILGCDEDESKATI
+473 NHLGCGEDESKDMI

-495 LIADKTPDAIESNPQ
+495 LIANETPDAIECDPQ
-510 IFEIEES
+510 LSEIDAA
-517 LDNEAIQKL
+517 LDNETIQKL

-663 QKVRETLKISLQPV
+663 EKVRDTLKISLQPV
-677 SLETPIGD
+677 SIETPIGD

-691 GDFLPETNTVGP
+691 GDFIPEVNTEGP
-703 IDLAAANLM
+703 VEEAASNLM
-712 KEALRA
+712 KESVRSILDT
-718 VLSELD
+718 LD
-724 AREKQ
+724 ARERQ
-729 VIEHRFGLKDGRSK
+729 VIEQRFGMKDGRSK

-773 ARSERLR
+773 TRSSQLR
-780 GFVE
+780 GFID

>member
-1 MFNESDELQDVT
+1 MFNESDGLEHET
-13 GTESATIEIND
+13 TTEATVVEMD
-24 DEDSVPAVSRRPA
+24 DEVNADPAFAGNLPSTTKGPNAHRPL
-37 STMRRV
+37 TDV
-43 TSNGRGQRLDE
+43 NELD
-54 DTDTDEDGAVA
+54 
-65 VMTDDDDLDSER
+65 TDDDDDEGPASDEDEDEDE
-77 DEDDD
+77 DEDD
-82 VDDADEENEEG
+82 VEIAG
-93 TLTFGMLGGDD
+93 ATLTFGMLGGDD
-104 ESESD
+104 EGD
-109 SFGGGDSKANALLT
+109 GFDSKDNRASMILSTAPP
-123 TSSPS
+123 SS
-128 NTISDLD
+128 TISDLD
-135 SWDGSSA
+135 SWDGSAA
-142 GAKQRAEVINLENA
+142 GAKQRAEVVTLENVA
-156 AADAD
+156 IDTD

-190 NLELRRIVGEI
+190 NLELRRIAAGI
-201 ETDFIEKH
+201 ESDFFAVH
-209 ETKPSA
+209 ETNPSA
-215 TEITIEAMHRL
+215 TEITIEALKRL
-226 ANLQQAAEAMV
+226 SRMQYAAKMMV
-237 VYSGFCNEP
+237 IYSGFCNEG
-246 MSEIFSVVNEAL
+246 MSEIFGVIQKAL

-276 SQDEAIEIIRDLT
+276 SQVDAVEIIRDLT
-289 RLPEETFRKVSTV
+289 RLPEDIFRKVNTAE
-302 RARRALKKEPGVNLR
+302 ARTRFDNLPELAISEAIQ
-317 DVVRETLK
+317 ETLD
-325 CDKAAA
+325 CDLPSAK
-331 TIIRDLMKRVE
+331 IIEEINARIE
-342 DTSISEVLTQP
+342 DVPISEVLTQP

-362 YRRTSA
+362 YRVTSA
-368 TPIRRILG
+368 TPIRRVLG
-376 GSRED
+376 GSRNE
-381 ALEIIED
+381 ALEIVKE
-388 LAPNFG
+388 LAPNIG
-394 HTEFSLGDKEMLN
+394 HTDLSLDGKKIFD
-407 AWREVSHEQRVKTL
+407 AWRETSLADRVKAL
-421 QDGLKCSEKLAEWAL
+421 CEGLKCSESLAKKL
-436 GLADRFTT
+436 LAMADPFATT
-444 TYLADMLMHPIIRQ
+444 HLADMLMSPLVRK
-458 CLDEPYSDERIEYLA
+458 CLDQPYSEDKIRYLA
-473 NILGCDEDESKATI
+473 NHLDCSDDESKDAI
-487 RNLSLLTL
+487 RNLSLLSL
-495 LIADKTPDAIESNPQ
+495 LIANETPDAIECNPQ
-510 IFEIEES
+510 LFDLEEA
-517 LDNEAIQKL
+517 LDSDAIQKL

-653 EIAVQMETTP
+653 EIAVHMETTP
-663 QKVRETLKISLQPV
+663 QKVRDTLKISLQPV

-691 GDFLPETNTVGP
+691 GDFLPETNIDGP
-703 IDLAAANLM
+703 IEEASNNLM
-712 KEALRA
+712 KESIVT
-718 VLSELD
+718 VLETLD
-724 AREKQ
+724 VREKQ
-729 VIEHRFGLKDGRSK
+729 VIEHRFGMKDGRSK

-773 ARSERLR
+773 TRSRKLR
-780 GFVE
+780 GFVD

>member
-1 MFNESDELQDVT
+1 MFNESEEAEHVTETEIGETSVADELEADPSTSGAVP
-13 GTESATIEIND
+13 SATR
-24 DEDSVPAVSRRPA
+24 VS
-37 STMRRV
+37 TL
-43 TSNGRGQRLDE
+43 NGE
-54 DTDTDEDGAVA
+54 SI
-65 VMTDDDDLDSER
+65 DDDDVDEDETAASAEEDDDLEDE

-82 VDDADEENEEG
+82 E
-93 TLTFGMLGGDD
+93 TLTFGMLDGGDETEAD
-104 ESESD
+104 PIDGENRR
-109 SFGGGDSKANALLT
+109 ANMLLST
-123 TSSPS
+123 TGPAG
-128 NTISDLD
+128 TLSDLD
-135 SWDGSSA
+135 SWDGSA
-142 GAKQRAEVINLENA
+142 TGAKQRAEVVNLENI
-156 AADAD
+156 AADTD

-190 NLELRRIVGEI
+190 NLELRRIVAEI
-201 ETDFIEKH
+201 ETDFLEKH
-209 ETKPSA
+209 QTKPSA
-215 TEITIEAMHRL
+215 TEISIEAMLRL
-226 ANLQQAAEAMV
+226 SKMQSAAKAMV
-237 VYSGFCNEP
+237 IYSGFCNDQTG
-246 MSEIFSVVNEAL
+246 EIFAIISKAL
-258 KNPYRIRDVKYI
+258 ENPYRIRDVKYV

-276 SQDEAIEIIRDLT
+276 SQEEAVENIRYLT
-289 RLPEETFRKVSTV
+289 RLPEEIFSKVAEPE
-302 RARRALKKEPGVNLR
+302 AREALANLPEN
-317 DVVRETLK
+317 DV
-325 CDKAAA
+325 AAA
-331 TIIRDLMKRVE
+331 IEDSIICDTATAAILEQIHKRT
-342 DTSISEVLTQP
+342 DGASISDVLTQP
-353 RLLEIVADP
+353 RLLEIVASP
-362 YRRTSA
+362 YRITSA
-368 TPIRRILG
+368 TPIRRALG
-376 GSRED
+376 GSRNE
-381 ALEIIED
+381 ALEIVKE
-388 LAPNFG
+388 LAPNLG
-394 HTEFSLGDKEMLN
+394 HTELQLDNDKIFDVWQEM
-407 AWREVSHEQRVKTL
+407 SHEARVSAMRN
-421 QDGLKCSEKLAEWAL
+421 GLLCSEKLAEKL
-436 GLADRFTT
+436 LAIPDGVATT
-444 TYLADMLMHPIIRQ
+444 HLSDMLMDPQIRD
-458 CLDEPYSDERIEYLA
+458 CLDQPYSEEKIEYLA
-473 NILGCDEDESKATI
+473 NHLGCDSEESKTTI

-495 LIADKTPDAIESNPQ
+495 LIANETPDAIECNPQ
-510 IFEIEES
+510 LFELAQA
-517 LDNEAIQKL
+517 LDNESIQRL

-653 EIAVQMETTP
+653 EIAVHMETTP
-663 QKVRETLKISLQPV
+663 QKVRDTLKISLQPV

-691 GDFLPETNTVGP
+691 GDFIPETNTDGP
-703 IDLAAANLM
+703 IDKASSNLM
-712 KEALRA
+712 KESVME
-718 VLSELD
+718 VLETLD
-724 AREKQ
+724 VREKQ
-729 VIEHRFGLKDGRSK
+729 VIEHRFGMKDGRSK

-773 ARSERLR
+773 TRSRQLR
-780 GFVE
+780 GFVD

>member
-1 MFNESDELQDVT
+1 MFNESDELEHAT
-13 GTESATIEIND
+13 GTEAATIEVD
-24 DEDSVPAVSRRPA
+24 EAEDSDPPISRRPT
-37 STMRRV
+37 STTRETAADRRSPEV
-43 TSNGRGQRLDE
+43 DE
-54 DTDTDEDGAVA
+54 D
-65 VMTDDDDLDSER
+65 DDDDLIAETEDDSEASGSDR

-82 VDDADEENEEG
+82 DGDVDDEEEEG

-104 ESESD
+104 ESDSD
-109 SFGGGDSKANALLT
+109 GFGSSDNKANAFLT

-128 NTISDLD
+128 STISDLD
-135 SWDGSSA
+135 SWDGSA
-142 GAKQRAEVINLENA
+142 TGAKQRAEVIGIENTI
-156 AADAD
+156 ADAD

-190 NLELRRIVGEI
+190 NLELRRIGGEI
-201 ETDFIEKH
+201 ESDFLKEH
-209 ETKPSA
+209 EIKPSA

-226 ANLQQAAEAMV
+226 GKMQKAAKAMV
-237 VYSGFCNEP
+237 IYSGFCNER
-246 MSEIFSVVNEAL
+246 MSETFGIISQAL
-258 KNPYRIRDVKYI
+258 KNPYRIPDVRYI
-270 SDIFNC
+270 SDVFNC
-276 SQDEAIEIIRDLT
+276 SRDEAVEVIRDLT
-289 RLPEETFRKVSTV
+289 RLPEETFRKIATV
-302 RARRALKKEPGVNLR
+302 RARNAFKNLPNTG
-317 DVVRETLK
+317 VREAIQEILK
-325 CDKAAA
+325 CDNSTAK
-331 TIIRDLMKRVE
+331 IIRNLIERAD
-342 DTSISEVLTQP
+342 DAPIADVLTQP

-362 YRRTSA
+362 YRKTSA
-368 TPIRRILG
+368 TPIRSELG
-376 GSRED
+376 GSREE
-381 ALEIIED
+381 ALEIVKD

-394 HTEFSLGDKEMLN
+394 HTEFSLDGKEIFG
-407 AWREVSHEQRVKTL
+407 AWRETSHESRVKFLRT
-421 QDGLKCSEKLAEWAL
+421 GLKCSEEFAVWML
-436 GLADRFTT
+436 GLADQFAT
-444 TYLADMLMHPIIRQ
+444 TYLADMLMDPHIRQ

-473 NILGCDEDESKATI
+473 NILDCDEDESKDAI
-487 RNLSLLTL
+487 RKLSLLTL
-495 LIADKTPDAIESNPQ
+495 LIANETPDAIESNPQ
-510 IFEIEES
+510 IFEIEEA
-517 LDNEAIQKL
+517 LDSDAVQKL

-653 EIAVQMETTP
+653 EIAVHMETTP
-663 QKVRETLKISLQPV
+663 QKVRDTLKISLQPV

-691 GDFLPETNTVGP
+691 GDFIPETNTDGP
-703 IDLAAANLM
+703 IEEASSNLM
-712 KEALRA
+712 RESVQD
-718 VLSELD
+718 VLETLD

-729 VIEHRFGLKDGRSK
+729 VIEHRFGMKDGRSK

-773 ARSERLR
+773 TRSQRLR
-780 GFVE
+780 GFVD

>member
-1 MFNESDELQDVT
+1 MFYESDELEHET
-13 GTESATIEIND
+13 ATEATVADTD
-24 DEDSVPAVSRRPA
+24 DEVDADPAFSKNVPSTTRRSKARRPLSDGA
-37 STMRRV
+37 ALE
-43 TSNGRGQRLDE
+43 NDE
-54 DTDTDEDGAVA
+54 DEEENVA
-65 VMTDDDDLDSER
+65 SDD

-82 VDDADEENEEG
+82 EDDVEVAG
-93 TLTFGMLGGDD
+93 ATLTFGMLGGDD
-104 ESESD
+104 ESEGFASED
-109 SFGGGDSKANALLT
+109 NRANMILSPAPP
-123 TSSPS
+123 SS
-128 NTISDLD
+128 TISDLD
-135 SWDGSSA
+135 SWDGSAA
-142 GAKQRAEVINLENA
+142 GAKQRAEVVTLENVA
-156 AADAD
+156 VDTD

-190 NLELRRIVGEI
+190 NLELRRIAAGI
-201 ETDFIEKH
+201 ETDFLAVH

-215 TEITIEAMHRL
+215 TEITIEALKRL
-226 ANLQQAAEAMV
+226 SRMQIPAKAMV
-237 VYSGFCNEP
+237 LYSGFCNEGI
-246 MSEIFSVVNEAL
+246 SEIFGVINQAL

-276 SQDEAIEIIRDLT
+276 SQDEAVEIIRDLT
-289 RLPEETFRKVSTV
+289 RLPEDIFRKVNTPE
-302 RARRALKKEPGVNLR
+302 ARTKFEDLSEIATT
-317 DVVRETLK
+317 DAIREVLD
-325 CDKAAA
+325 CDPPSAK
-331 TIIRDLMKRVE
+331 IVEDLMARIE
-342 DTSISEVLTQP
+342 DVPIFEVLTQP

-362 YRRTSA
+362 YRVTSA
-368 TPIRRILG
+368 TPIRRAMG
-376 GSRED
+376 GSRNE
-381 ALEIIED
+381 ALEIVEE

-394 HTEFSLGDKEMLN
+394 HTDLSLDGKKILDV
-407 AWREVSHEQRVKTL
+407 WRETSLADRVKAL
-421 QDGLKCSEKLAEWAL
+421 REGLKCSESLAKKL
-436 GLADRFTT
+436 LAVADPFATT
-444 TYLADMLMHPIIRQ
+444 HLADMLMSPLVRK
-458 CLDEPYSDERIEYLA
+458 CLDEPYSEDKIRYLA
-473 NILGCDEDESKATI
+473 NHLDCSDDESKDAI
-487 RNLSLLTL
+487 RNLSLLSL
-495 LIADKTPDAIESNPQ
+495 LIANETPDAIECNPQ
-510 IFEIEES
+510 LFDLEEAI
-517 LDNEAIQKL
+517 DNDAIQKL

-653 EIAVQMETTP
+653 EIAVHMDTTP
-663 QKVRETLKISLQPV
+663 QKVRDTLKISLQPV

-691 GDFLPETNTVGP
+691 GDFIPETNTDGP
-703 IDLAAANLM
+703 IEEASNNLM
-712 KEALRA
+712 KESIVT
-718 VLSELD
+718 VLDTLEV
-724 AREKQ
+724 REKQ
-729 VIEHRFGLKDGRSK
+729 VIEQRFGMKDGRSK

-773 ARSERLR
+773 TRSQSLR
-780 GFVE
+780 GFFD

>member
-1 MFNESDELQDVT
+1 MTVEVDEEVGVDPVLSEEASSSSNSNQR
-13 GTESATIEIND
+13 ATATTNGELDHD
-24 DEDSVPAVSRRPA
+24 DEVEDQEDVEESVES
-37 STMRRV
+37 
-43 TSNGRGQRLDE
+43 E
-54 DTDTDEDGAVA
+54 DDDTDED
-65 VMTDDDDLDSER
+65 
-77 DEDDD
+77 
-82 VDDADEENEEG
+82 ADEG
-93 TLTFGMLGGDD
+93 GGATLTFGMMGGDD
-104 ESESD
+104 EESD
-109 SFGGGDSKANALLT
+109 GDGFSGSDNQAGLILSTASP
-123 TSSPS
+123 SSP
-128 NTISDLD
+128 ISDLD
-135 SWDGSSA
+135 SWDGSAS
-142 GAKQRAEVINLENA
+142 GAKQRAEVIRLENA
-156 AADAD
+156 AVGVD

-190 NLELRRIVGEI
+190 NLELRRIVAEI
-201 ETDFIEKH
+201 ETQFLAEH

-215 TEITIEAMHRL
+215 TEITFEALNRL
-226 ANLQQAAEAMV
+226 SQMQKAAKAMV
-237 VYSGFCNEP
+237 IYSGFCNDG
-246 MSEIFSVVNEAL
+246 MSDIFGVVNDAL

-276 SQDEAIEIIRDLT
+276 SQEEAVEVIRDLT
-289 RLPEETFRKVSTV
+289 RLPENVFSKIASSKSREALSNLPEKKVTNSIREILGCD
-302 RARRALKKEPGVNLR
+302 RATARV
-317 DVVRETLK
+317 
-325 CDKAAA
+325 
-331 TIIRDLMKRVE
+331 IRDLIKRV
-342 DTSISEVLTQP
+342 DGTSISDLLTQP
-353 RLLEIVADP
+353 RLLEIVAAP
-362 YRRTSA
+362 YRVTSA
-368 TPIRRILG
+368 TPIRKKLG
-376 GSRED
+376 GSRTD
-381 ALEIIED
+381 ALQIVEE

-394 HTEFSLGDKEMLN
+394 HTELSLDNPKIFN
-407 AWREVSHEQRVKTL
+407 AWRETTQESRVGALKN
-421 QDGLKCSEKLAEWAL
+421 GLKCSESMAEWLL
-436 GLADRFTT
+436 GLADQFASTH
-444 TYLADMLMHPIIRQ
+444 LADMLMNPLIRE
-458 CLDEPYSDERIEYLA
+458 CLDQPYSEEKIEYMA
-473 NILGCDEDESKATI
+473 NHLECNEDESKSAI

-495 LIADKTPDAIESNPQ
+495 LIANETPDAIECNPQ
-510 IFEIEES
+510 LFELGDA
-517 LDNEAIQKL
+517 LDKEAVQKL

-653 EIAVQMETTP
+653 EIAVHMETTP
-663 QKVRETLKISLQPV
+663 QKVRDTLKISLQPV

-691 GDFLPETNTVGP
+691 SDFIPETNTDGP
-703 IDLAAANLM
+703 IEEASSNLM
-712 KEALRA
+712 KESVQE
-718 VLSELD
+718 VLETLD

-729 VIEHRFGLKDGRSK
+729 VIEHRFGMKDGRSK

-773 ARSERLR
+773 TRSQRLR
-780 GFVE
+780 GFVD

>member
-1 MFNESDELQDVT
+1 MLYESDEAEHVTENEIGETSEQDELDALPNISGDTPSTTRV
-13 GTESATIEIND
+13 STINGASIDNQED
-24 DEDSVPAVSRRPA
+24 DEGDD
-37 STMRRV
+37 
-43 TSNGRGQRLDE
+43 DE
-54 DTDTDEDGAVA
+54 NVIS
-65 VMTDDDDLDSER
+65 TDDDDDLEDE

-82 VDDADEENEEG
+82 GE
-93 TLTFGMLGGDD
+93 TLTFGMLGGED
-104 ESESD
+104 EIEAD
-109 SFGGGDSKANALLT
+109 PIDGENQRANMLLST
-123 TSSPS
+123 TEPAG
-128 NTISDLD
+128 TLSDLD
-135 SWDGSSA
+135 SWDGSA
-142 GAKQRAEVINLENA
+142 TGAKQRAEVVNLENV
-156 AADAD
+156 AADTD

-190 NLELRRIVGEI
+190 NLELRRIVAEI
-201 ETDFIEKH
+201 ESDFFEKH
-209 ETKPSA
+209 QTKPSA
-215 TEITIEAMHRL
+215 TEITIEGMLRL
-226 ANLQQAAEAMV
+226 SKMNSAAKAMV
-237 VYSGFCNEP
+237 IYSGFCNDQ
-246 MSEIFSVVNEAL
+246 MGEIFAVIAKAL
-258 KNPYRIRDVKYI
+258 ENPYRIRDVKYV

-276 SQDEAIEIIRDLT
+276 SQQEAVENIRDLT
-289 RLPEETFRKVSTV
+289 RLPEETFSKLAKPE
-302 RARRALKKEPGVNLR
+302 AREAMAKLPEKGIATAIKDAL
-317 DVVRETLK
+317 T
-325 CDKAAA
+325 CDTATAAILEHIHQQTDGA
-331 TIIRDLMKRVE
+331 
-342 DTSISEVLTQP
+342 SISDVLTQP
-353 RLLEIVADP
+353 RMLEIIASP
-362 YRRTSA
+362 YRITSA
-368 TPIRRILG
+368 TPIRKKLG
-376 GSRED
+376 GSRDE
-381 ALEIIED
+381 ALEIVKE
-388 LAPNFG
+388 LAPNFR
-394 HTEFSLGDKEMLN
+394 HTELQLDNVKLFEV
-407 AWREVSHEQRVKTL
+407 WRETSHQARMNAM
-421 QDGLKCSEKLAEWAL
+421 QNGLMCSESLAEKL
-436 GLADRFTT
+436 LAIPDDLATT
-444 TYLADMLMHPIIRQ
+444 RLADMLMDPQIRD
-458 CLDEPYSDERIEYLA
+458 CLDQPYSEEKIEYLA
-473 NILGCDEDESKATI
+473 NILGCDSEESKTNI

-495 LIADKTPDAIESNPQ
+495 LIANETPDAIESNPQ
-510 IFEIEES
+510 LFELAQS
-517 LDNEAIQKL
+517 LDNEAIQRL

-653 EIAVQMETTP
+653 EIAIHMETTP
-663 QKVRETLKISLQPV
+663 QKVRDTLKISLQPV

-691 GDFLPETNTVGP
+691 GDFIPETNTDGP
-703 IDLAAANLM
+703 IEKASTNLM
-712 KEALRA
+712 RES
-718 VLSELD
+718 VMEILD
-724 AREKQ
+724 TLDVREKQ
-729 VIEHRFGLKDGRSK
+729 VIEHRFGMKDGRSK

-773 ARSERLR
+773 TRSRQLR
-780 GFVE
+780 GFVD

>member
-1 MFNESDELQDVT
+1 MFNDSQELEQGPD
-13 GTESATIEIND
+13 TETLTIEVDEEAGADTVFPEESSNVSRPSMPNGNATLEGELDND
-24 DEDSVPAVSRRPA
+24 DEVE
-37 STMRRV
+37 
-43 TSNGRGQRLDE
+43 DE
-54 DTDTDEDGAVA
+54 EDVDTDT
-65 VMTDDDDLDSER
+65 
-77 DEDDD
+77 
-82 VDDADEENEEG
+82 ENEEEEDEDEG
-93 TLTFGMLGGDD
+93 STLTFGMMGGDEEGD
-104 ESESD
+104 SD
-109 SFGGGDSKANALLT
+109 GFGGNDNQASVILS

-128 NTISDLD
+128 SPISDLD
-135 SWDGSSA
+135 SWDGSA
-142 GAKQRAEVINLENA
+142 NGAKQRAEVIGLENA
-156 AADAD
+156 AVGVD

-201 ETDFIEKH
+201 ETQFLAEH

-215 TEITIEAMHRL
+215 TEVTFEALNRLSQMHT
-226 ANLQQAAEAMV
+226 AAKAMV
-237 VYSGFCNEP
+237 IYSGFCNNG
-246 MSEIFSVVNEAL
+246 MSDIFGVINNAL

-276 SQDEAIEIIRDLT
+276 SQQEAVEVIRDLT
-289 RLPEETFRKVSTV
+289 RLPEKVFSRIATSKSREALSNLPETSVKDS
-302 RARRALKKEPGVNLR
+302 
-317 DVVRETLK
+317 VREILG
-325 CDKAAA
+325 CDKPTAK
-331 TIIRDLMKRVE
+331 TIRDLIERL
-342 DTSISEVLTQP
+342 DGTSISDVLTQP

-362 YRRTSA
+362 YRVTSA
-368 TPIRRILG
+368 TPIRKKLG
-376 GSRED
+376 GSRTD
-381 ALEIIED
+381 ALQIVQE

-394 HTEFSLGDKEMLN
+394 HTELSLVSPKIFN
-407 AWREVSHEQRVKTL
+407 AWRETTHESRVGAL
-421 QDGLKCSEKLAEWAL
+421 RNGLKCSESMAEWLL
-436 GLADRFTT
+436 GLADQFASTH
-444 TYLADMLMHPIIRQ
+444 LADMLMDPLIRE
-458 CLDEPYSDERIEYLA
+458 CLDEPYSEEKIEYMAKHLDC
-473 NILGCDEDESKATI
+473 NEDESKSTI

-495 LIADKTPDAIESNPQ
+495 LIANETPDAIECNPQ
-510 IFEIEES
+510 LFELGDA
-517 LDNEAIQKL
+517 LDKEAVQKL

-653 EIAVQMETTP
+653 EIAVHMETTP
-663 QKVRETLKISLQPV
+663 QKVRDTLKISLQPV

-691 GDFLPETNTVGP
+691 SDFIPETNTDGP
-703 IDLAAANLM
+703 IEEASSNLM
-712 KEALRA
+712 KESVQE
-718 VLSELD
+718 VLETLD

-729 VIEHRFGLKDGRSK
+729 VIEHRFGMKDGRSK

-773 ARSERLR
+773 TRSQRLR
-780 GFVE
+780 GFVD

>member
-1 MFNESDELQDVT
+1 MSNESDGLEHVT
-13 GTESATIEIND
+13 RSDAAVVEVGG
-24 DEDSVPAVSRRPA
+24 EDAADFPFSEGSPSTTRQAAVDRPA
-37 STMRRV
+37 AEVEDESDDV
-43 TSNGRGQRLDE
+43 EGQDDYE
-54 DTDTDEDGAVA
+54 DVEA
-65 VMTDDDDLDSER
+65 ER
-77 DEDDD
+77 DEDDE
-82 VDDADEENEEG
+82 DDKELEDDEEED

-104 ESESD
+104 EGDGDRLDGND
-109 SFGGGDSKANALLT
+109 SPANALLS

-135 SWDGSSA
+135 SWDGSA
-142 GAKQRAEVINLENA
+142 TGAKQRAEVIGIENTI
-156 AADAD
+156 ADVD

-201 ETDFIEKH
+201 ETDFLNEH

-215 TEITIEAMHRL
+215 TEINIEAMHRL
-226 ANLQQAAEAMV
+226 GKMQKAAKAMV
-237 VYSGFCNEP
+237 IYSGYCNEG
-246 MSEIFSVVNEAL
+246 MSEVFGLINEVL
-258 KNPYRIRDVKYI
+258 KNPYRIPDVRYI

-276 SQDEAIEIIRDLT
+276 SREEAIEVIRDLT
-289 RLPEETFRKVSTV
+289 RLPEETFRKVGTV
-302 RARRALKKEPGVNLR
+302 RARRAFKNLPNAG
-317 DVVRETLK
+317 VREAIRGILN
-325 CDKAAA
+325 CDNSTAE
-331 TIIRDLMKRVE
+331 IVRDLVDRI
-342 DTSISEVLTQP
+342 DDAPIADVLTQP

-368 TPIRRILG
+368 TPIRRKLG
-376 GSRED
+376 GSRES
-381 ALEIIED
+381 ALEIVKD

-394 HTEFSLGDKEMLN
+394 HTEFSLDGQELLG
-407 AWREVSHEQRVKTL
+407 AWRETSQEKRVKTL
-421 QDGLKCSEKLAEWAL
+421 RDGLKCSEEFAEWML
-436 GLADRFTT
+436 SLADQFAT
-444 TYLADMLMHPIIRQ
+444 TYLADMLMDPIIRQ

-473 NILGCDEDESKATI
+473 NIMDCDEDESKATI

-495 LIADKTPDAIESNPQ
+495 LIANETPDAIESNPQ
-510 IFEIEES
+510 IFEIEEA
-517 LDNEAIQKL
+517 LDNEAVQRL

-653 EIAVQMETTP
+653 EIAVHMETTP
-663 QKVRETLKISLQPV
+663 QKVRDTLKISLQPV

-691 GDFLPETNTVGP
+691 GDFIPETSTDGP
-703 IDLAAANLM
+703 IEEASSNLM
-712 KEALRA
+712 RESVQNIL
-718 VLSELD
+718 ETLD

-729 VIEHRFGLKDGRSK
+729 VIEHRFGMKDGRSK

-773 ARSERLR
+773 TRSQKLR
-780 GFVE
+780 GFVD

>member
-1 MFNESDELQDVT
+1 MFNESDEVEHAT
-13 GTESATIEIND
+13 GTDAIEIIVGDEVDDNPSISGATPSTERMSTLDGASLDDDDD
-24 DEDSVPAVSRRPA
+24 DEDEIVA
-37 STMRRV
+37 SAD
-43 TSNGRGQRLDE
+43 SDDDQE
-54 DTDTDEDGAVA
+54 E
-65 VMTDDDDLDSER
+65 DDDDDGE
-77 DEDDD
+77 
-82 VDDADEENEEG
+82 

-104 ESESD
+104 ETEAD
-109 SFGGGDSKANALLT
+109 PIDGENQRANMLLST
-123 TSSPS
+123 TGPAGSL
-128 NTISDLD
+128 SDLD
-135 SWDGSSA
+135 SWDGSA
-142 GAKQRAEVINLENA
+142 NGAKQRAEVVTLENV
-156 AADAD
+156 AADTD

-190 NLELRRIVGEI
+190 NLELRRIVAEM
-201 ETDFIEKH
+201 ESDFVEKH

-215 TEITIEAMHRL
+215 TEITIEAMLRL
-226 ANLQQAAEAMV
+226 SKMQTAAKAMV
-237 VYSGFCNEP
+237 VYSGFCNER
-246 MSEIFSVVNEAL
+246 MGEIFAVISKAL
-258 KNPYRIRDVKYI
+258 ENPYRIRDVKYV

-276 SQDEAIEIIRDLT
+276 SQDDAIETIRDLT
-289 RLPEETFRKVSTV
+289 RLPEAIFSKVDDLE
-302 RARRALKKEPGVNLR
+302 ARELMANLPES
-317 DVVRETLK
+317 DVASAIEDALK
-325 CDKAAA
+325 CDAA
-331 TIIRDLMKRVE
+331 TAKILESIHERTD
-342 DTSISEVLTQP
+342 DQSISEVLTQP

-362 YRRTSA
+362 YRITSA
-368 TPIRRILG
+368 TPIRRELG
-376 GSRED
+376 GSRSE
-381 ALEIIED
+381 ALDIVRE
-388 LAPNFG
+388 LAPNFR
-394 HTEFSLGDKEMLN
+394 HTELQLDNPKIFDV
-407 AWREVSHEQRVKTL
+407 WRETSHETRVSAMRS
-421 QDGLKCSEKLAEWAL
+421 GLLCSEKLAERL
-436 GLADRFTT
+436 LAVADDVATT
-444 TYLADMLMHPIIRQ
+444 HFADMLMNQHIRD
-458 CLDEPYSDERIEYLA
+458 CLDQPYSEEKIEYLA
-473 NILGCDEDESKATI
+473 NHLGCDADESKTTI

-495 LIADKTPDAIESNPQ
+495 LIANETPDAIECNPQ
-510 IFEIEES
+510 LFELAQA
-517 LDNEAIQKL
+517 LDNEAVQRL

-653 EIAVQMETTP
+653 EIAVHMETTP
-663 QKVRETLKISLQPV
+663 QKVRDTLKISLQPV

-691 GDFLPETNTVGP
+691 GDFIAETNTDGP
-703 IDLAAANLM
+703 IDKAATTLM
-712 KEALRA
+712 KESVME
-718 VLSELD
+718 VLETLD
-724 AREKQ
+724 VREKQ
-729 VIEHRFGLKDGRSK
+729 VIEHRFGMKDGRSK

-773 ARSERLR
+773 TRSRQLR
-780 GFVE
+780 GFVD

>member
-1 MFNESDELQDVT
+1 MFEESDDVDNQMT
-13 GTESATIEIND
+13 QNDEVETVTVVEVHPDQVSHVGSSTKERQQTSDSPSADSDDDAEDDTTAEHEDTDD
-24 DEDSVPAVSRRPA
+24 DED
-37 STMRRV
+37 
-43 TSNGRGQRLDE
+43 
-54 DTDTDEDGAVA
+54 
-65 VMTDDDDLDSER
+65 
-77 DEDDD
+77 
-82 VDDADEENEEG
+82 EEEEG
-93 TLTFGMLGGDD
+93 ETLTFSILGGED
-104 ESESD
+104 ETDGD
-109 SFGGGDSKANALLT
+109 SFSGENQRASMILAPT
-123 TSSPS
+123 PPS

-135 SWDGSSA
+135 SWDGSAA
-142 GAKQRAEVINLENA
+142 GARQRAEVVTLENV
-156 AADAD
+156 AADTD

-190 NLELRRIVGEI
+190 NLELRRIVAEI
-201 ETDFIEKH
+201 ETDFLAKH

-215 TEITIEAMHRL
+215 TEITVEALHRL
-226 ANLQQAAEAMV
+226 AKMDRAAKAMV
-237 VYSGFCNEP
+237 IYSGFCDER
-246 MSEIFSVVNEAL
+246 MAEVFAAIREAL

-276 SQDEAIEIIRDLT
+276 SNSDAIEIIRDLT
-289 RLPEETFRKVSTV
+289 RLSDDAFRKITTDE
-302 RARRALKKEPGVNLR
+302 ARTAFENLP
-317 DVVRETLK
+317 DPVTAE
-325 CDKAAA
+325 A
-331 TIIRDLMKRVE
+331 VE
-342 DTSISEVLTQP
+342 DAIGCDESVAVIILDLIERTNEVSLPDALVQP
-353 RLLEIVADP
+353 RLLEIVAAP
-362 YRRTSA
+362 YRITSA
-368 TPIRRILG
+368 TLIRKALG
-376 GSRED
+376 GSRAE
-381 ALEIIED
+381 ALQIVDE
-388 LAPNFG
+388 LAPNYG
-394 HTEFSLGDKEMLN
+394 HAEFSFDDAKVFETLRETSRDSRLN
-407 AWREVSHEQRVKTL
+407 AMSS
-421 QDGLKCSEKLAEWAL
+421 GLACSEELAARL
-436 GLADRFTT
+436 LSVADETVT
-444 TYLADMLMHPIIRQ
+444 TYLSDMLSHPLIRK
-458 CLDEPYSDERIEYLA
+458 CLDEPYSEEKIEYLA
-473 NILGCDEDESKATI
+473 NHLDCDADESKASI

-495 LIADKTPDAIESNPQ
+495 LIAEETPDAIECNPQ
-510 IFEIEES
+510 LTELEAS

-653 EIAVQMETTP
+653 EIAVHMETTP
-663 QKVRETLKISLQPV
+663 EKVRDTLKISLQPV

-691 GDFLPETNTVGP
+691 GDFIPETNTDGP
-703 IDLAAANLM
+703 IEEASTNLM
-712 KEALRA
+712 KESVQS
-718 VLSELD
+718 VLGTLD
-724 AREKQ
+724 VREKQ
-729 VIEHRFGLKDGRSK
+729 VIEHRFGMKDGRSK

-773 ARSERLR
+773 TRSRQLR
-780 GFVE
+780 GFVD

>member
-1 MFNESDELQDVT
+1 MFYESDEVGHET
-13 GTESATIEIND
+13 GTGAIDTSVD
-24 DEDSVPAVSRRPA
+24 DEVDKDPGISGAARATRISTLSDA
-37 STMRRV
+37 SIDDDDV
-43 TSNGRGQRLDE
+43 DE
-54 DTDTDEDGAVA
+54 DETVA
-65 VMTDDDDLDSER
+65 STDDDDDL
-77 DEDDD
+77 EDDD
-82 VDDADEENEEG
+82 DDDGE

-104 ESESD
+104 EIEADPIDGESHRA
-109 SFGGGDSKANALLT
+109 SMILST
-123 TSSPS
+123 TGPAS
-128 NTISDLD
+128 TISDLD
-135 SWDGSSA
+135 SWDGSA
-142 GAKQRAEVINLENA
+142 TGAKQRAEVVTLENA
-156 AADAD
+156 AADTD

-190 NLELRRIVGEI
+190 NLELRRIVAEI
-201 ETDFIEKH
+201 ETDFVKKH

-215 TEITIEAMHRL
+215 TEITIEAIFRL
-226 ANLQQAAEAMV
+226 SKMQSAAKAMV
-237 VYSGFCNEP
+237 IYSGFCNGR
-246 MSEIFSVVNEAL
+246 MGEIFATINKAIQ
-258 KNPYRIRDVKYI
+258 NPYRIRDVRYV

-276 SQDEAIEIIRDLT
+276 SQEEAVENIRDLT
-289 RLPEETFRKVSTV
+289 RLPEEIFSKVAEPEAREALANLPENDVAAAIKDALICDYATAEILEQI
-302 RARRALKKEPGVNLR
+302 RARTDEASLS
-317 DVVRETLK
+317 D
-325 CDKAAA
+325 
-331 TIIRDLMKRVE
+331 
-342 DTSISEVLTQP
+342 VLTQP
-353 RLLEIVADP
+353 RLLEIVANP
-362 YRRTSA
+362 YRITSA
-368 TPIRRILG
+368 TPIRRELG
-376 GSRED
+376 GSRNE
-381 ALEIIED
+381 ALEMVKE

-394 HTEFSLGDKEMLN
+394 HTELQLDGNEIF
-407 AWREVSHEQRVKTL
+407 EVWQETSHEARMSAMRN
-421 QDGLKCSEKLAEWAL
+421 GLLCSKKLAEKL
-436 GLADRFTT
+436 LAVAGDVVTT
-444 TYLADMLMHPIIRQ
+444 HFSDMLMDPQIRD
-458 CLDEPYSDERIEYLA
+458 CLDQPYSEEKIEYLA
-473 NILGCDEDESKATI
+473 NHLGCEAEESKTAI

-495 LIADKTPDAIESNPQ
+495 LIANETPDAIECNPHLDALADA
-510 IFEIEES
+510 

-653 EIAVQMETTP
+653 EIAVHMETTP
-663 QKVRETLKISLQPV
+663 QKVRDTLKISLQPV

-691 GDFLPETNTVGP
+691 GDFIPETNTDGP
-703 IDLAAANLM
+703 IEKASTNLM
-712 KEALRA
+712 KESVME
-718 VLSELD
+718 VLETLD
-724 AREKQ
+724 VREKQ
-729 VIEHRFGLKDGRSK
+729 VIEHRFGMKDGRSK

-773 ARSERLR
+773 TRSRQLR
-780 GFVE
+780 GFVD